1 MIEELERI
9 RKASTA
15 KGEET
20 KKPKGVRITLSV
32 CGCYSN
38 DTLTL
43 VIKPSQAVCD
53 ILGINKQQLECF
65 AVTAMFT
72 GKPQVVACYK
82 QRDIAEEKL
91 AQLESHTPFIA
102 RACHSFD
109 LLEEE

>member
-9 RKASTA
+9 RRASTA
-15 KGEET
+15 RGEEA
-20 KKPKGVRITLSV
+20 KPPKGVRITLSV

-82 QRDIAEEKL
+82 QKDIAEEKL

>member
-9 RKASTA
+9 RKASVA
-15 KGEET
+15 KSDEA

-32 CGCYSN
+32 CDCYSN
-38 DTLTL
+38 DTLTF
-43 VIKPSQAVCD
+43 VISPSKEVCD
-53 ILGINKQQLECF
+53 ILGITMQELECF

-82 QRDIAEEKL
+82 QRDTAEEKL
-91 AQLESHTPFIA
+91 TQLESHTPFIA
-102 RACHSFD
+102 RACHSFG